1 MGAIHHTAHM
11 TYRIISISGFKGHGK
26 DTVGQMLAHHAGYT
40 PQSFADPLKRMLCV
54 QFGWDLHMLSGITPE
69 SRSWRE
75 QPDPYWSEKLG
86 RPFTPRQAMTEIG
99 TDLIRKKFLDTQWC
113 DLMQKQLQS
122 HVTPVVI
129 TDARFRNELQMIRDQ
144 GGFTIWVKRDPLPTW
159 YDKVLWLNK
168 RPKWQRKLIRPLF
181 RELKQV
187 HESEQDWVGWD
198 FDHVIENTG
207 SLEDLEQQVLMWYKP
222 LT

>member
-1 MGAIHHTAHM
+1 M

-26 DTVGQMLAHHAGYT
+26 DTVGQILAQHAGYT
-40 PQSFADPLKRMLCV
+40 PTSFADPLKRMLSV
-54 QFGWDLHMLSGITPE
+54 QFGWSLEQLQGLTAE

-86 RPFTPRQAMTEIG
+86 RTFTPRQAMTEIG
-99 TDLIRKKFLDTQWC
+99 TDLIRRKFLDTQWC

-122 HVTPVVI
+122 SVTPVVI
-129 TDARFRNELQMIRDQ
+129 TDARFQNELQMIRDL
-144 GGFTIWVKRDPLPTW
+144 GGVTIWVKRDPLPTW
-159 YDKVLWLNK
+159 YDQVMWLNN
-168 RPKWQRKLIRPLF
+168 RPVWQRKLIRPFL
-181 RELKQV
+181 RDLKQV
-187 HESEQDWVGWD
+187 HVSEQDWVGWD

-207 SLEDLEQQVLMWYKP
+207 TLEELEQLMLEWYKP

>member
-1 MGAIHHTAHM
+1 
-11 TYRIISISGFKGHGK
+11 
-26 DTVGQMLAHHAGYT
+26 MLRGLT
-40 PQSFADPLKRMLCV
+40 P
-54 QFGWDLHMLSGITPE
+54 G
-69 SRSWRE
+69 SRTWRE
-75 QPDPYWSEKLG
+75 HPDPYWSDKLG

-99 TDLIRKKFLDTQWC
+99 TDLIRRRFLDTQWC

-122 HVTPVVI
+122 RVSPVVI

-144 GGFTIWVKRDPLPTW
+144 GGVTIWVKRHPLPTW
-159 YDKVLWLNK
+159 YDQVSWLNK
-168 RPKWQRKLIRPLF
+168 RPVWQRKLIKPFLS
-181 RELKQV
+181 ELKQV

-207 SLEDLEQQVLMWYKP
+207 TLEDLEQLVLEWCKL